1 MKKIVQILI
10 VILSISG
17 TFSIAYGA
25 EYADVK
31 PTNWAHEAVSVMAD
45 RAIIAG
51 FPDGSFKPDRTVT
64 YGEFIKM
71 SLIAA
76 TGEDPGNAQSGNWAT
91 EYYNKSLELGYYT
104 KADIAKDRLND
115 KITRGHMALIISS
128 ILGDVKIED
137 YAEIQKGITD
147 ITYKTAYEYDITK
160 AYASGILT
168 GYTDK
173 TFKPDKT
180 LSRAEATTV
189 IYRLVDESKR
199 VYPDAATKTDKSR
212 EENDAV
218 KEKTIDEMITNLR
231 TFVTGNGRV
240 DDDLAEAETYE
251 IDEAYEKYGMELH
264 ENRGTRWV
272 SFPEEVADELHII
285 YFVKDNKVIEL
296 GKNSMGGDAIA
307 YYCDITTV
315 DYIASL
321 DSVLNHLLLITNPF
335 KQ

>member
-1 MKKIVQILI
+1 MRKVIVTLI
-10 VILSISG
+10 AAVMIFGAAAAS
-17 TFSIAYGA
+17 YGA

-31 PTNWAHEAVSVMAD
+31 STNWAHEAVSAMSD
-45 RAIIAG
+45 KAIIMG

-71 SLIAA
+71 ALIAA
-76 TGEDPGNAQSGNWAT
+76 TGEDVGNAQDGNWAS
-91 EYYNKSLELGYYT
+91 NYYT
-104 KADIAKDRLND
+104 KAKELGYFTEYDIKDDALN
-115 KITRGHMALIISS
+115 KQITRGHMALIISS
-128 ILGDVKIED
+128 ILGDVKIKNYD
-137 YAEIQKGITD
+137 EIQKGITD

-173 TFKPDKT
+173 TFKQDKT
-180 LSRAEATTV
+180 LSRAEAAAV

-199 VYPDAATKTDKSR
+199 VYPDAVS
-212 EENDAV
+212 EEEESTGV

-251 IDEAYEKYGMELH
+251 IDEAYAKYGMELH
-264 ENRGTRWV
+264 ENNGTRWV
-272 SFPEEVADELHII
+272 SFPKEVAEELHDI
-285 YFVKDNKVIEL
+285 YFVKNNEVIEL
-296 GKNSMGGDAIA
+296 GKNDMTGETIG
-307 YYCDITTV
+307 YFCDITTV
-315 DYIASL
+315 DYIASYQN
-321 DSVLNHLLLITNPF
+321 STKHLLLITNPF